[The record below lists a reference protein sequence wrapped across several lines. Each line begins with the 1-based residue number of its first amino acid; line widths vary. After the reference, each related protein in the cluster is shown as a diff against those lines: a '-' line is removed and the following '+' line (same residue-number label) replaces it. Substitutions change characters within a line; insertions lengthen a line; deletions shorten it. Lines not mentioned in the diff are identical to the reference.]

1 MAQVVG
7 IFKKG
12 AADDP
17 ANYRPISLLQ
27 TYYKLYA
34 RVIANRLSA
43 GLDEHVRELQF
54 GFRGCSTSEA
64 IYLVRYFQDLVDSK
78 QNQVLNLIFL
88 DWRKAFDR
96 IRPEALFSALQR
108 LRVPSHT

>member
-7 IFKKG
+7 IFKTG

-17 ANYRPISLLQ
+17 ANYRPTSLLQ
-27 TYYKLYA
+27 TCYRLYA

-54 GFRGCSTSEA
+54 GFRRGRSTSEA
-64 IYLVRYFQDLVDSK
+64 IYLVRRLQDLVDAK
-78 QNQVLNLIFL
+78 QNQVLYLMFL
-88 DWRKAFDR
+88 DWSKAFDR
-96 IRPEALFSALQR
+96 IRPEALF
-108 LRVPSHT
+108 